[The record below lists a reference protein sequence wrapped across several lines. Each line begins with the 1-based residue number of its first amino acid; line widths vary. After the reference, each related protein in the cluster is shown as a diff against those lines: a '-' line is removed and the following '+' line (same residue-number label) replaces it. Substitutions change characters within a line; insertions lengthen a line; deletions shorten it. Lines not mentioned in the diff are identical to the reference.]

1 VLRGAGRYLPTGSIT
16 ARAGD
21 AASHNGK
28 GKGESSRR
36 RKRDDEAEQK
46 GKLRPCAFTL
56 LLFIV
61 HSLRAHSMTTPAP
74 IHSTNL

>member
-1 VLRGAGRYLPTGSIT
+1 VPEIKK
-16 ARAGD
+16 

-36 RKRDDEAEQK
+36 RKRDDEADEQK
-46 GKLRPCAFTL
+46 GKLRPCAFNL

-61 HSLRAHSMTTPAP
+61 HSMRAHSMTTPAP